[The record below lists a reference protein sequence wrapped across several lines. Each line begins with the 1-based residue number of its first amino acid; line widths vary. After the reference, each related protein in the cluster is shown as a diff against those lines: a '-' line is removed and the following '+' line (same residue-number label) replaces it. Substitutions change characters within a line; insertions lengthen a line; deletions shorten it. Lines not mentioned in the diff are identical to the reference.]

1 MAPENGRSPSGGEL
15 AGLGAAIAGA
25 MVVPVVAGVLIDGA
39 LRTTPVFVLIGVAVG
54 IVGASATVFIRIK
67 RYL

>member
-1 MAPENGRSPSGGEL
+1 MTPMGGRSPGGGEL

-25 MVVPVVAGVLIDGA
+25 MILPLVAGAVIDGA
-39 LRTTPVFVLIGVAVG
+39 FRTGPVFLLIGVAVG
-54 IVGASATVFIRIK
+54 IVGAGATAYVRIK